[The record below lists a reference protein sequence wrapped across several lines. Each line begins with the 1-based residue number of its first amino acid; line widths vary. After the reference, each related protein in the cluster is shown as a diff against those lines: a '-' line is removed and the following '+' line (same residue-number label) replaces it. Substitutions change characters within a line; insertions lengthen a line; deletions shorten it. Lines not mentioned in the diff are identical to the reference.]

1 MNLQYLSSVWGSV
14 APAVADHLWQ
24 STVFAALA
32 GLLTLLLRKEH
43 ARVRYWMWMAASLKF
58 LLPFALLIGLGSLFT
73 LPDFHSR
80 RQAATYV
87 AIEQVSQPFAH
98 PASTLAP
105 AATSSDATPT
115 FNHLIPALLVAIWLI
130 GFLIVLVTW
139 CIRWRR
145 ISKVLCSACPLVEGK
160 QVEALRRLERLAG
173 VRNSIPLLLSSAC
186 LEPGV
191 FGFIRPVLVL
201 PEGICERLN
210 DRHLE
215 AILAHEVW
223 HVRRRDNLAAALHM
237 LIQALFW
244 FHPLVWWLGGRLVEE
259 RERACDEQ
267 VLQMGSAPHIYA
279 ESILKTC
286 EFCVESPLACASGIT
301 GADLKKRIVR
311 IMTGDTRHELSRRKK
326 LLLGVTGFL
335 VLAVPLGIGLAHGK
349 MAQENGSRSEA
360 LSQTEHADASTTK
373 FEVASIKQDKSG
385 ARGVQFMLRPGRFTA
400 TNIPIRMV
408 IKFAYS
414 LQSNDQLT
422 GGPGWINS
430 DKYDIEGKEF
440 DSFAESM
447 KGRPLEEVAEHIRRM
462 VQSMLADRF
471 NLKVHQETKEL
482 PVYALVVANHGPK
495 LTESKLPPPSP
506 MGGSP
511 AARRGPGGGEGFR
524 MMGLGHLEGRAVTI
538 HFLADVLT
546 QQLGR
551 LVVDDTGLKGQYAFT
566 LNWTPDQEERAIFMQ
581 AGGGNPGM
589 DRPGPVKPSGPSIF
603 TAVQEQLGLKLK
615 AERKP
620 VEVLVID
627 HIDRPSPN

>member
-1 MNLQYLSSVWGSV
+1 MNLQYLSTAWGTV

-43 ARVRYWMWMAASLKF
+43 ARVRYWLWMAASLKF
-58 LLPFALLIGLGSLFT
+58 LVPFALLVGLGSLFAV
-73 LPDFHSR
+73 PDFHSGQ
-80 RQAATYV
+80 QAATYV
-87 AIEQVSQPFAH
+87 AITQVSQTFVR
-98 PASTLAP
+98 P
-105 AATSSDATPT
+105 AAILMPAVAPRVETPG
-115 FNHLIPALLVAIWLI
+115 FNRVLPGMLAAIWLV

-139 CIRWRR
+139 CIRWRKM
-145 ISKVLCSACPLVEGK
+145 SKALRSATPLLEGK
-160 QVEALRRLERLAG
+160 EVDALRRMERLAG
-173 VRNSIPLLLSSAC
+173 VRKPIPLLFSSAS
-186 LEPGV
+186 LEPGI
-191 FGFIRPVLVL
+191 FGFVRPVLVL

-210 DRHLE
+210 KRHLE
-215 AILAHEVW
+215 AVLAHEVW

-244 FHPLVWWLGGRLVEE
+244 FHPLVWWVGGRLVEE
-259 RERACDEQ
+259 RGLACDEQ
-267 VLQMGSAPHIYA
+267 VLQLGNAPHIYA

-311 IMTGDTRHELSRRKK
+311 IMTGETRHKLSVRKK

-335 VLAVPLGIGLAHGK
+335 ALAVPLGIGLARGK
-349 MAQENGSRSEA
+349 MVQAQGSRSEEPSPA
-360 LSQTEHADASTTK
+360 GSQQVFDTK

-408 IKFAYS
+408 IKFAYH
-414 LQSNDQLT
+414 LQSNNQLT

-447 KGRPLEEVAEHIRRM
+447 KGHPLEKTAEHIRRM

-471 NLKVHQETKEL
+471 NLKVHRETKEL

-495 LTESKLPPPSP
+495 LTEMKLPPPAH
-506 MGGSP
+506 MEGKP
-511 AARRGPGGGEGFR
+511 AAGRGPGGGEGFR
-524 MMGLGHLEGRAVTI
+524 LMGLGHLEGRAVTTR
-538 HFLADVLT
+538 FLADVLT

-566 LNWTPDQEERAIFMQ
+566 LKWTPDQEERAIFMA

-589 DRPGPVKPSGPSIF
+589 GRPAPAEPSGPSIF

-615 AERKP
+615 AEKAP

-627 HIDRPSPN
+627 HIDRPSAN

>member
-1 MNLQYLSSVWGSV
+1 MNLQYLSSAWGSL

-24 STVFAALA
+24 STVFAVLA

-43 ARVRYWMWMAASLKF
+43 ARVRYWLWMAASLKF
-58 LLPFALLIGLGSLFT
+58 LLPFALLIGLGSLFA
-73 LPDFHSR
+73 LPDFHSH
-80 RQAATYV
+80 QQSATYV
-87 AIEQVSQPFAH
+87 TLTQVSQTFVR
-98 PASTLAP
+98 P
-105 AATSSDATPT
+105 AAI
-115 FNHLIPALLVAIWLI
+115 LIPATAPVTETPGFSQALPGLLVVIWLV

-145 ISKVLCSACPLVEGK
+145 ISKVLRSACPLVQGK

-173 VRNSIPLLLSSAC
+173 VRKSTPLLLSSAC

-191 FGFIRPVLVL
+191 FGFIRPVLFL

-210 DRHLE
+210 ERHLE
-215 AILAHEVW
+215 TVLAHEVW

-286 EFCVESPLACASGIT
+286 EFCVESPLACASGIS

-311 IMTGDTRHELSRRKK
+311 IMTGDTRHKLSGRKK

-335 VLAVPLGIGLAHGK
+335 VLAVPLGIGLAHGR
-349 MAQENGSRSEA
+349 MAQEDGSRSEA
-360 LSQTEHADASTTK
+360 SSPAGSQHVSETK
-373 FEVASIKQDKSG
+373 FEVASIKQDKSD

-408 IKFAYS
+408 IKFAYN

-422 GGPGWINS
+422 GEPAWVNTE
-430 DKYDIEGKEF
+430 KYDIEGKEF

-447 KGRPLEEVAEHIRRM
+447 KGRPLGEAAENIRKM

-471 NLKVHQETKEL
+471 NLKISRTKKEL
-482 PVYALVVANHGPK
+482 PMYALVVANHGPK

-538 HFLADVLT
+538 RFLADVLT
-546 QQLGR
+546 QQLGQ

-566 LNWTPDQEERAIFMQ
+566 LNWTPDQEERAIFMEV
-581 AGGGNPGM
+581 GRGNPGM

-615 AERKP
+615 AEKKP